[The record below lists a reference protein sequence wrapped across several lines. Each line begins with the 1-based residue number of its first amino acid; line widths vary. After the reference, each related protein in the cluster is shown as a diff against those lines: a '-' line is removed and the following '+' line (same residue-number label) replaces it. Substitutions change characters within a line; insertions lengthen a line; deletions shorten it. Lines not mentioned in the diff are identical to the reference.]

1 LRRVSSALNQARL
14 AFDKRLAKR
23 AALLIVEFNLQ
34 TTIPAEGVAAHVCGF
49 KQNSFSQCFVSNNGT
64 NDLTGSG
71 SLTVIVVCSTCSGA
85 AVDRI
90 VRTKSAKAPGPS
102 VKASHASTPRRA

>member
-34 TTIPAEGVAAHVCGF
+34 TTIPAEGVCQAPFWAE
-49 KQNSFSQCFVSNNGT
+49 K
-64 NDLTGSG
+64 
-71 SLTVIVVCSTCSGA
+71 SGA
-85 AVDRI
+85 M
-90 VRTKSAKAPGPS
+90 KSMI
-102 VKASHASTPRRA
+102 